1 MKKIV
6 EKHSIESVEEKT
18 SELSQK
24 TELNIQESLEQLKT
38 KVDETVGLSCN
49 IEPIGDQEEKLVEN
63 LQSAQDDV
71 DKGTTEHD
79 GVYGSTTEQDD
90 VYGST
95 TEIDDIYGSTTEQ
108 EDICRGTNE
117 HDELYAGTTE
127 VDDCT
132 ENEKE
137 ECSEEMK
144 EVSSSAVERK
154 ALILFLYFS
163 YQFIISVYFGNAILL
178 LHLNNH

>member
-1 MKKIV
+1 MKKI
-6 EKHSIESVEEKT
+6 EERHSIEGVQGKSA
-18 SELSQK
+18 ELSQK
-24 TELNIQESLEQLKT
+24 TEFVQENLEHLKS
-38 KVDETVGLSCN
+38 KVDETGGLSCN
-49 IEPIGDQEEKLVEN
+49 IEPIGDQEGKLVIEN
-63 LQSAQDDV
+63 VQSVQDDV
-71 DKGTTEHD
+71 DKG
-79 GVYGSTTEQDD
+79 TTEQDD

-95 TEIDDIYGSTTEQ
+95 TEIDDMYGSTTEQEDIFGSTTEQ

-117 HDELYAGTTE
+117 QDELYAGTTE

-163 YQFIISVYFGNAILL
+163 YQFIISVCFGF
-178 LHLNNH
+178 HLINCYTF

>member
-6 EKHSIESVEEKT
+6 ERHSIESVQGK
-18 SELSQK
+18 SLELSQK
-24 TELNIQESLEQLKT
+24 TEFVQENLEHLKT
-38 KVDETVGLSCN
+38 KVNETVGSSCN

-63 LQSAQDDV
+63 VQSMQDDLDKGTSEQDDV
-71 DKGTTEHD
+71 
-79 GVYGSTTEQDD
+79 YRSATEQDD
-90 VYGST
+90 MYGST

-117 HDELYAGTTE
+117 QDELYAGTTE
-127 VDDCT
+127 VGDCT

-144 EVSSSAVERK
+144 EVSSSAMERK
-154 ALILFLYFS
+154 ALIFFNT
-163 YQFIISVYFGNAILL
+163 SVVSS
-178 LHLNNH
+178 

>member
-1 MKKIV
+1 M
-6 EKHSIESVEEKT
+6 ERHSIESVQGKS

-24 TELNIQESLEQLKT
+24 TEFVQENLEHLKT
-38 KVDETVGLSCN
+38 KVDETVDLSCN
-49 IEPIGDQEEKLVEN
+49 IEPIGEQEEKFVEN
-63 LQSAQDDV
+63 VQSVQDDW
-71 DKGTTEHD
+71 DKD
-79 GVYGSTTEQDD
+79 TTEQDD
-90 VYGST
+90 VYGSATEQDDMYGST
-95 TEIDDIYGSTTEQ
+95 TEIDDIHGSTTEQ

-117 HDELYAGTTE
+117 QDELYAGTTE

-154 ALILFLYFS
+154 ALIFFILQLSVHNFS
-163 YQFIISVYFGNAILL
+163 IFWIPFN
-178 LHLNNH
+178 

>member
-1 MKKIV
+1 M
-6 EKHSIESVEEKT
+6 ERHSIESVQGKN

-24 TELNIQESLEQLKT
+24 TEFVQENVEHLKT

-49 IEPIGDQEEKLVEN
+49 IEPVGEQEEKFVEN
-63 LQSAQDDV
+63 VQSVQDDWV
-71 DKGTTEHD
+71 KD
-79 GVYGSTTEQDD
+79 TTEQDD
-90 VYGST
+90 VYGSATEQDDMFGST
-95 TEIDDIYGSTTEQ
+95 TEIDDIHGSTTEQ

-117 HDELYAGTTE
+117 QDELYAGTTE

-154 ALILFLYFS
+154 ALILFILQLSVHNFS
-163 YQFIISVYFGNAILL
+163 IFWIPFN
-178 LHLNNH
+178 